1 MNLTQ
6 PIHAGIEALFLKRPE
21 NMIKGIHMRGKTL
34 TMPYKVSKIDPKSI
48 PTDVP
53 VKNITTSIRYI
64 EKNCSAVF
72 PRPIIQ

>member
-34 TMPYKVSKIDPKSI
+34 
-48 PTDVP
+48 
-53 VKNITTSIRYI
+53 N
-64 EKNCSAVF
+64 AL
-72 PRPIIQ
+72 